1 MLITKRIEHAIDIN
15 DPITL
20 NTDLENNV
28 LNILRNMFVG
38 RCFRGCFILSVNK
51 LLNKSHCEINQDGL
65 LHLAT
70 MSVIFEVSALVYLPG
85 DVIVG
90 CLVVNRQD
98 DLIICKGPNASI
110 IININQE
117 KIKPWLL
124 GIQIGQLI
132 PVRVGR
138 ALYNPNAEA
147 ISINGVPF
155 TFFEPEYYRIGTD
168 KSATYDEF
176 IAPIMAQIQLEQDRM
191 TELQSKQRDKWDFFH
206 KIMSRKSP
214 GYKKGTDLAKL
225 TAKVGEIVGRGASID
240 PARFE
245 YEIVNDA
252 AACVNLSFDDA
263 ALKLHNDHLKFIK
276 MINDCVDAYDDAA
289 VTSHENIWKMINK
302 IKTL

>member
-117 KIKPWLL
+117 KIKP
-124 GIQIGQLI
+124 
-132 PVRVGR
+132 
-138 ALYNPNAEA
+138 
-147 ISINGVPF
+147 
-155 TFFEPEYYRIGTD
+155 
-168 KSATYDEF
+168 
-176 IAPIMAQIQLEQDRM
+176 
-191 TELQSKQRDKWDFFH
+191 
-206 KIMSRKSP
+206 
-214 GYKKGTDLAKL
+214 
-225 TAKVGEIVGRGASID
+225 
-240 PARFE
+240 
-245 YEIVNDA
+245 
-252 AACVNLSFDDA
+252 
-263 ALKLHNDHLKFIK
+263 
-276 MINDCVDAYDDAA
+276 
-289 VTSHENIWKMINK
+289 
-302 IKTL
+302 